1 MMLNEPSLAILI
13 DCWQFPDHSG
23 LHGNIIQHLDNNPNI
38 KTIVLASYN
47 SKSEFIQSKSV
58 WYTNYNLMFRSDSVP
73 RKIKELVYVHHLH
86 LVGDS
91 TYAVEQTNPMV
102 LNYVNHTKFQIAMHW
117 AWQLEYYLSLNPNIK
132 NVYVFGEA
140 WDICVE
146 KRTLGYKA
154 LTEIQGINI
163 LTNINY
169 VKSSNGTTPNLDLD
183 NNWVNI
189 DRDIYKYV
197 G

>member
-1 MMLNEPSLAILI
+1 
-13 DCWQFPDHSG
+13 
-23 LHGNIIQHLDNNPNI
+23 
-38 KTIVLASYN
+38 
-47 SKSEFIQSKSV
+47 
-58 WYTNYNLMFRSDSVP
+58 
-73 RKIKELVYVHHLH
+73 
-86 LVGDS
+86 
-91 TYAVEQTNPMV
+91 
-102 LNYVNHTKFQIAMHW
+102 MHW